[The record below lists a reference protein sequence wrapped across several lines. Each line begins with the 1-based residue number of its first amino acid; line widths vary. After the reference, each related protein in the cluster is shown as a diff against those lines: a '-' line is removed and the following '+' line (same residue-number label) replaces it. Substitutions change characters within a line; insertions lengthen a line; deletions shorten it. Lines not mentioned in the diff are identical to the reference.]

1 MLSIGAI
8 AQCALELVAATVL
21 LLNILNLVT
30 AVALQLNYIATVRQ
44 RPASATINPSR
55 SGDEP
60 FISVHVPCYDE
71 PASVVIE
78 TLLSLANLNYSNFE
92 VIVLDNNTPSPDT
105 WAPVEKSCKELG
117 DRFRFFHFDDV
128 KGAKAGALNLGLGLC
143 ASRTRYVVVVDAD
156 YQVLPGFLSRAAEVL
171 RGNEA
176 AFVQFPQAYRNVS
189 SSSSFIEEELSD
201 YFRAFAPHA
210 NSDRAMLLTG
220 TLSVIDIDK
229 LRAVGGWS
237 GDTVTEDAELGV
249 RLFENGFSGLY
260 DPTIVGRGLLP
271 MSYESLQMQRRRW
284 AIGNLQTLAGVVRRH
299 KLEPR
304 CAGFSAVL
312 AQLTA
317 WPAFWRVPVTSL
329 VLFAFNRD
337 DTGVIGAIQ
346 TSSASTI
353 LFASACILARF
364 FMDQTNRGKPFSHV
378 ALVFVVKLALVWVSS
393 TAFVPVLWKR
403 SIAFLRTPK
412 LVTDLPSGVGR
423 MMLDANL
430 IVSLSGA
437 VGILAYG
444 QAGHWVAASACVL
457 IACIAPSAIWVERS
471 LRNYGKTTRIPG
483 AEVTS

>member
-1 MLSIGAI
+1 MSLISAI
-8 AQCALELVAATVL
+8 AQCALELLAAAVL
-21 LLNILNLVT
+21 LLNIFNLGT
-30 AVALQLNYIATVRQ
+30 AVVLQLNYIATFKR
-44 RPASATINPSR
+44 RRASRNINPHR

-71 PASVVIE
+71 PAPVVIE
-78 TLLSLANLNYSNFE
+78 TLLSLANLDYSNFE
-92 VIVLDNNTPSPDT
+92 VIVLDNNTPLPET
-105 WAPVEKSCKELG
+105 WAPVKRTCDKLG
-117 DRFRFFHFDDV
+117 ERFRFFHFDIV
-128 KGAKAGALNLGLGLC
+128 KGAKAGALNLGLGLS
-143 ASRTRYVVVVDAD
+143 APQTRYVAIVDAD
-156 YQVLPGFLSRAAEVL
+156 YQVLPDFLSRAVDVL
-171 RGNEA
+171 RGRDV

-271 MSYESLQMQRRRW
+271 MSYESLQTQRRRW
-284 AIGNLQTLAGVVRRH
+284 AIGNLQTLAGMMRRNR
-299 KLEPR
+299 LDPR
-304 CAGFSAVL
+304 SAGFNAVL
-312 AQLTA
+312 VQLTA
-317 WPAFWRVPVTSL
+317 WPAYWLIPVTSL
-329 VLFAFNRD
+329 MLFAFTAD
-337 DTGVIGAIQ
+337 DNGVIGAIQ
-346 TSSASTI
+346 TLSASTI
-353 LFASACILARF
+353 LFTSACIFGRF
-364 FMDQTNRGKPFSHV
+364 LLDRTNRKKSLSHP
-378 ALVFVVKLALVWVSS
+378 ALVFVVKLSLVRVSS
-393 TAFVPVLWKR
+393 TAFIPVLWKR
-403 SIAFLRTPK
+403 SVAFLRTPK

-444 QAGHWVAASACVL
+444 QAGHWVAACACVL
-457 IACIAPSAIWVERS
+457 VACIAPSAIWVNLS
-471 LRNYGKTTRIPG
+471 LRSYAKTATME
-483 AEVTS
+483 AT